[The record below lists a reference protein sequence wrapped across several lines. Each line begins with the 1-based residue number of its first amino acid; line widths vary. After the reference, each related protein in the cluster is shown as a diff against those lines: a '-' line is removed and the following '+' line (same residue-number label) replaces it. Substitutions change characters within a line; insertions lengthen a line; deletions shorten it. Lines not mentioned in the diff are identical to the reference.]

1 MLGYYTWSLKYFN
14 FKTIIIRYIFSLK
27 KRSLTHEK
35 HVGYAFS
42 FNFYNFNRF
51 GCNHK
56 QHSSKGKEKKRKEKK
71 RKDKKAALKSKRD
84 AQIAP
89 IDNQIKTKKQQIKDV
104 KKSATMTETEKNIRV
119 RSYERQIEAL
129 EAKKERINKTYQ
141 TGIDAIK

>member
-1 MLGYYTWSLKYFN
+1 MKNMLAMLLALIFTTSIASAATTNSTAVNLKN
-14 FKTIIIRYIFSLK
+14 AIK
-27 KRSLTHEK
+27 KDVTT
-35 HVGYAFS
+35 A
-42 FNFYNFNRF
+42 
-51 GCNHK
+51 
-56 QHSSKGKEKKRKEKK
+56 KEAIKKDLENADKEAKAKK
-71 RKDKKAALKSKRD
+71 EAQNKDKKAALKSKRD